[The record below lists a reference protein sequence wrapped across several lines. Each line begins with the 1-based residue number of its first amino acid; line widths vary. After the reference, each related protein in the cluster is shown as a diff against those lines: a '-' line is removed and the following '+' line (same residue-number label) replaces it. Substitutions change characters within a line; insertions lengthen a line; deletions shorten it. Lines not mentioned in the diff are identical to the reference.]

1 MNTKLNI
8 KDSLLSE
15 SKVYKHFMVLL
26 FMAFTVTTICKAQN
40 TIIDDDGQAA
50 IFFINDYPHASDVF
64 WGNDDLAANGIT
76 ACPGACPARVR
87 RTSGPRRRTGDRPGR
102 RAGRHARA
110 PTRESIG
117 AVMRTTWPASPRRAD
132 RRPGASRRPP
142 SR

>member
-76 ACPGACPARVR
+76 HDNANWYI
-87 RTSGPRRRTGDRPGR
+87 TSMNRDYLVNP
-102 RAGRHARA
+102 
-110 PTRESIG
+110 
-117 AVMRTTWPASPRRAD
+117 
-132 RRPGASRRPP
+132 
-142 SR
+142 